1 LLFASNALAPLNA
14 MPGWLQIL
22 AQANP
27 MTYTISASR
36 SLILN
41 GLQPH
46 LLLTT
51 LAVITAFDALA
62 ITACLWALR
71 RATT

>member
-1 LLFASNALAPLNA
+1 
-14 MPGWLQIL
+14 
-22 AQANP
+22 
-27 MTYTISASR
+27 MTYTITAGR

-62 ITACLWALR
+62 ITVCLWALR